1 MSAVTSAGPASCE
14 HAEGS
19 DTTGQHKRKLSEASN
34 AVETVKTENREG
46 APKKKTKRPYEPH
59 ERFWLQDGN
68 VVVHLD
74 GVGFKLHRSRLASQ
88 SPWFKALFDKR
99 AGFDPP
105 ADNTF
110 PDFRDIP
117 VEVEDGCDVYDL
129 HATYVSSED
138 FAALLAAME
147 DAVSF
152 RYSAPSFPVHA
163 AIFAAASS
171 LNFPAYRAYALKAM
185 EEEFSPRLE
194 TVTAECKP
202 HAALAVSVGNN
213 WSLRQLYKRA
223 FYELARNPD
232 VMAEDCGFLD
242 DTGQLVPSN
251 MLTLEVF
258 NFQKKLSK
266 AWTEVLLPS
275 GPKFSCRGCFSDDPA
290 NYWAPIQEGIMSKF
304 ALDPICGL
312 QALVNV
318 DWAKHGH
325 CSMCRKRRRIDFAT
339 KRAKLWDD
347 MDEWL
352 AVV

>member
-1 MSAVTSAGPASCE
+1 MRSASEENMFACTSVQHERVVTTATRRSQSSDVTDRGQHESNNRNQSSRLDFPHRDRRHLEFCRHVAAGTAHIEMSAVTSAGPASCE

-19 DTTGQHKRKLSEASN
+19 DTTGQHKRKLSEASD

-147 DAVSF
+147 DAV
-152 RYSAPSFPVHA
+152 
-163 AIFAAASS
+163 
-171 LNFPAYRAYALKAM
+171 
-185 EEEFSPRLE
+185 
-194 TVTAECKP
+194 
-202 HAALAVSVGNN
+202 
-213 WSLRQLYKRA
+213 
-223 FYELARNPD
+223 
-232 VMAEDCGFLD
+232 
-242 DTGQLVPSN
+242 
-251 MLTLEVF
+251 
-258 NFQKKLSK
+258 
-266 AWTEVLLPS
+266 
-275 GPKFSCRGCFSDDPA
+275 
-290 NYWAPIQEGIMSKF
+290 
-304 ALDPICGL
+304 
-312 QALVNV
+312 
-318 DWAKHGH
+318 
-325 CSMCRKRRRIDFAT
+325 
-339 KRAKLWDD
+339 
-347 MDEWL
+347 
-352 AVV
+352 